1 MSKKFYLS
9 ALGVVLT
16 QAVGGFNLTDYIAL
30 EGNFSCIYIYIY
42 IYISCVKLKIE
53 IAYGMLTIKT

>member
-16 QAVGGFNLTDYIAL
+16 QALSGFNLTDYIAL
-30 EGNFSCIYIYIY
+30 EGNFSCIYIY

>member
-16 QAVGGFNLTDYIAL
+16 QAVSGFNLTDYIAL
-30 EGNFSCIYIYIY
+30 EGNFSCIY